1 MGIIGWLIM
10 VGLESLV
17 FEGDESEWGCVMGL
31 MSFISL
37 IVI

>member
-1 MGIIGWLIM
+1 MGITGWLTM

-17 FEGDESEWGCVMGL
+17 SEGDESEWGCVMGL

-37 IVI
+37 IAI